1 MKRKFRNDCLENSS
15 ISRRMSEQQNDSN
28 EQGNLNSFINF
39 AKYRNNVI
47 VRCRF
52 SREPNTSKSDSV
64 YKRFRAHNRNIRL
77 FFILIS
83 CSLKCEFHSVD
94 VLTFRHLFCIFAH
107 HFIPIT
113 AAAMSWA
120 ESFGSQPDCD
130 DDESRI
136 DVEQAVNSVIARG
149 KR

>member
-1 MKRKFRNDCLENSS
+1 LCVAGSAENPTPQKAVAFTNGLGRTIE
-15 ISRRMSEQQNDSN
+15 IS
-28 EQGNLNSFINF
+28 G
-39 AKYRNNVI
+39 Y
-47 VRCRF
+47 
-52 SREPNTSKSDSV
+52 
-64 YKRFRAHNRNIRL
+64 

-94 VLTFRHLFCIFAH
+94 VFTFKHLFWIFAH

-149 KR
+149 KRWIDWL